1 MKINKKNILKK
12 EKKWKVTLLFITT
25 LVYQPVLAGPLEDL
39 GREIFFDTNLS
50 EPSGQSCATCH
61 LPDTGFAHPNSDN
74 PTSEGPIEGVFSHRN
89 APTISYTQF
98 IPRLRNSRFGVR
110 GGLFIDGRVSSLEEQ
125 AKVPFLNPS
134 EMNNESEATV
144 IERISEASY
153 ADQFRDF
160 FGEDSLFDTE
170 RAFDQVASAIAAF
183 ERSEEVSPFSSK
195 FDAIIQNNE
204 RPTSAEIRGFR
215 LFTGRAGCISCHSFN
230 REPRIFTDFTY
241 HNIGVPA
248 NPNNPFYAMD
258 FEINPEGSDFIDLGL
273 GETTGRRRNNGQF
286 RVPTLRN
293 VSLTAPYMHN
303 GVFDTLEE
311 VLEFYNTR
319 DLDPEQF
326 PAEVRRNVTNRGGI
340 GNLGLSDR
348 QMQDIIAFLGGLS
361 DRP

>member
-1 MKINKKNILKK
+1 MKFNKNNISQK
-12 EKKWKVTLLFITT
+12 EKKLKVTLLFITS

-50 EPSGQSCATCH
+50 EPSGQSCSTCH
-61 LPDTGFAHPNSDN
+61 LPNAGFAHPNSNN
-74 PTSEGPIEGVFSHRN
+74 PTSEGAVAGIFAQRN

-98 IPRLRNSRFGVR
+98 IPRLRNSRFGAR

-125 AKVPFLNPS
+125 AKAPFLNPL
-134 EMNNESEATV
+134 EMNNGSEEAV

-153 ADQFRDF
+153 ADQFRDI
-160 FGEDSLFDTE
+160 FGEDSLSDTGT
-170 RAFDQVASAIAAF
+170 AFDQVASAIAAF
-183 ERSEEVSPFSSK
+183 ERSEEVSPFSSR
-195 FDAIIQNNE
+195 FDAIMQNNQ

-215 LFTGRAGCISCHSFN
+215 LFTGRAGCVSCHGFN
-230 REPRIFTDFTY
+230 TEPRVFTDFSY
-241 HNIGVPA
+241 QNIGVPA
-248 NPNNPFYAMD
+248 NPNNPFYDIAS
-258 FEINPEGSDFIDLGL
+258 ELNPEGRDFIDLGL
-273 GETTGRRRNNGQF
+273 GEVTGRRRNNGKF

-319 DLDPEQF
+319 DIDPGRF

-348 QMQDIIAFLGGLS
+348 QVQDIIAFLRGLS